1 MSTQDQAPYDVE
13 ADAHLVQQG
22 KATRPG
28 FFSDHQQSQIFNAF
42 ILGVNTALSYSGNTS
57 TKDELV
63 DSRSDDD
70 YDQPYRLTKSEFAVL
85 QKRATSISNYAK
97 IPYDTVEDFLIII
110 CFVDNLDDMKK
121 IADCV
126 QIPELYNPNILRQP
140 MMILNL
146 RGLENIAFAAQ
157 ALDGLIH
164 MFRKY
169 LVTSQNISNTSNDEG
184 SSSILSS
191 LSSIVGGLGGFQQM
205 IGIRLDNADIGSFL
219 TETITGKKIPTNVIA
234 KNPMMQSPSYVGK
247 AFFGESPNPLPNIDI
262 DQLFNKPIGVFP
274 KPSNGSG
281 TSSFSM
287 QNFGSF
293 SRQMSLSNLVAKFV
307 TGSSTLERGTRKYN
321 QIMPIVDKI
330 NTFTGSRSDETIDI
344 QRADNAIPMMMA
356 MSSVYSG
363 LDKLVFSSKS
373 FTNGWSCAQSA
384 AQQCCNNNP
393 GFLEAAR
400 QFL

>member
-42 ILGVNTALSYSGNTS
+42 ITGVNTALSYSGNTS

-85 QKRATSISNYAK
+85 QKRAISISNYAK

-169 LVTSQNISNTSNDEG
+169 LVTSQNVSNTSSNEG

-191 LSSIVGGLGGFQQM
+191 LSSIVGGLGGFEQM
-205 IGIRLDNADIGSFL
+205 IGIRLDNANIGSFL

-307 TGSSTLERGTRKYN
+307 TGSPTLERGTRKYN

>member
-85 QKRATSISNYAK
+85 QKRAISISNYAK

-126 QIPELYNPNILRQP
+126 QIPELYNPSILRQP